1 MLFEK
6 HKSYTYINYFIALV
20 WIVNGLYAKILNGVP
35 RHQAIVE
42 DILGIE
48 WGPLLT
54 KFIGVSEI
62 FMAVWILSRWF
73 YKLNAGLQIG
83 IILLM
88 NILEM
93 TLCPELLLWGRWNFV
108 FALLFCGIIY
118 WNNFINN
125 KHVR

>member
-1 MLFEK
+1 ME
-6 HKSYTYINYFIALV
+6 
-20 WIVNGLYAKILNGVP
+20 VP

-88 NILEM
+88 NLLEM
-93 TLCPELLLWGRWNFV
+93 TLCPHLLLWGRWNFV

-125 KHVR
+125 KHVQ